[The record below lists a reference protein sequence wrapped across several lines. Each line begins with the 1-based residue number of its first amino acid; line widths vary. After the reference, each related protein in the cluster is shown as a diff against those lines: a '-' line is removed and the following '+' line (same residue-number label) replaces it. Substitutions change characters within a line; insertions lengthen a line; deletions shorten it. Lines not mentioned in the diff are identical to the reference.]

1 MIHGPYSIKLI
12 LFYYMRCWKWLRT
25 AGHAESSKLNLLKL
39 LFTVVAYCWT
49 LLIAAWICGVML
61 WVADWSAFWTV
72 SVVVVACGC
81 NSAGLDLIS
90 SCNCFVIPLWGAAAA
105 SWEQREK
112 NCDPLIQ
119 CRTWKEIES
128 SGRYDGNPAAYLV
141 DPKYKST
148 PNVGVSWLVFSTVF
162 ARPSYEWSG
171 STLTLE
177 YIHFVADTLKT
188 LNFDCSMIRRY
199 EFWHTDSVF

>member
-1 MIHGPYSIKLI
+1 MLQDDTRSIQYKLNGI
-12 LFYYMRCWKWLRT
+12 LFMW
-25 AGHAESSKLNLLKL
+25 GAENGCVLLGMLNQASWTCLELP
-39 LFTVVAYCWT
+39 FTVVAYCWT
-49 LLIAAWICGVML
+49 LLIAARISSVMC
-61 WVADWSAFWTV
+61 WVADRAAFWTV

-81 NSAGLDLIS
+81 TSARLDLIS
-90 SCNCFVIPLWGAAAA
+90 STNCFVIPLWDAAAA

-162 ARPSYEWSG
+162 ARPSYQWSG
-171 STLTLE
+171 CILTL
-177 YIHFVADTLKT
+177 
-188 LNFDCSMIRRY
+188 
-199 EFWHTDSVF
+199 